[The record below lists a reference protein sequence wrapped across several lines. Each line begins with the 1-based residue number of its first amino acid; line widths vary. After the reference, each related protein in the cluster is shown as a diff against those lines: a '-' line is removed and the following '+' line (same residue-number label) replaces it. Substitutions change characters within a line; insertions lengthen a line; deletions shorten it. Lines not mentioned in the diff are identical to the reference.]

1 MFHLTAYLGS
11 ETRDPTA
18 GNTQWL
24 DEQLSRVAL
33 GADRSKKTSNWLDNR
48 HRGIAATGGCNH
60 RGSVVRL
67 LVGKAIKSRD
77 ALFEPMS

>member
-33 GADRSKKTSNWLDNR
+33 GADRSPKKRRTGWITVIVELLLPAAAI
-48 HRGIAATGGCNH
+48 IA
-60 RGSVVRL
+60 
-67 LVGKAIKSRD
+67 D
-77 ALFEPMS
+77 Q